1 MVLKALVA
9 NNLWQTNEY
18 FRIINERDNVL
29 RRALE
34 IISDRAAYNS
44 ILGYR

>member
-1 MVLKALVA
+1 MLKALLA

-18 FRIINERDNVL
+18 FRIINEDDKVIAE
-29 RRALE
+29 ALSV
-34 IISDRAAYNS
+34 ISDRDRYNK